1 MSKRNP
7 QKAEPSP
14 EKDASAYYRLNTKA
28 VDDLVSADASNSPPV
43 SAEELEKYHSHGKLK
58 IPRAL
63 KLLFIKFWFP
73 AAVCFFFLWG
83 LSPYVG
89 NTLDLLV
96 ITALALGFVT
106 DLLTNNVLRFIARTE
121 GENNKWMM
129 FPQKGFI
136 TLPLNLLYAGLL
148 LFLVFHA
155 YNAGNLLLIR
165 LSGAAE
171 DAVPLGVE
179 PILFGLLYLAFDLI
193 LLGMK
198 RLLRSIVEDAKAKV
212 DHGI

>member
-1 MSKRNP
+1 MSKKDP
-7 QKAEPSP
+7 KKTEAFP

-28 VDDLVSADASNSPPV
+28 VDDLISADASNSPPV
-43 SAEELEKYHSHGKLK
+43 SAAELAKYRSGGKLK
-58 IPRAL
+58 LPQTV

-83 LSPYVG
+83 LAPYVG
-89 NTLDLLV
+89 NTLDLMV
-96 ITALALGFVT
+96 VTAIALGFVT
-106 DLLTNNVLRFIARTE
+106 DLLTNNVLRFIARTA
-121 GENNKWMM
+121 GENDHWIM
-129 FPQKGFI
+129 FPKKGFI
-136 TLPLNLLYAGLL
+136 TLPLNLFYAGLL

-155 YNAGNLLLIR
+155 YYAGNLLLIR

-179 PILFGLLYLAFDLI
+179 PILFGLMYLGFDLL

-198 RLLRSIVEDAKAKV
+198 RLFRSIVEDAKDKV
-212 DHGI
+212 GSGG

>member
-1 MSKRNP
+1 MPK
-7 QKAEPSP
+7 KEPRKTEASP

-28 VDDLVSADASNSPPV
+28 VDDLIGADESNSPPV
-43 SAEELEKYHSHGKLK
+43 SAAELAKYRSKGKLK
-58 IPRAL
+58 IPQPG

-89 NTLDLLV
+89 NTLDLLF
-96 ITALALGFVT
+96 ITAAALGFVT
-106 DLLTNNVLRFIARTE
+106 DLLTNNVLRFIARTV
-121 GENNKWMM
+121 GENDKWMM
-129 FPQKGFI
+129 FPKKSFV
-136 TLPLNLLYAGLL
+136 TLPLNLFYAGLL

-179 PILFGLLYLAFDLI
+179 PILFGLMYLAFDLI
-193 LLGMK
+193 FLGMK
-198 RLLRSIVEDAKAKV
+198 RLFISIVEDAKAKV
-212 DHGI
+212 RRGG